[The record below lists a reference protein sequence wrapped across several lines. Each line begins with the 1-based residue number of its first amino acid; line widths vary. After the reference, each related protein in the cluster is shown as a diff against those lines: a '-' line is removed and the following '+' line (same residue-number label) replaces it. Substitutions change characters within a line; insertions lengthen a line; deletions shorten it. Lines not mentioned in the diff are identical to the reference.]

1 MWSAMTETSRKVP
14 TSERVKAFSGMV
26 EDSNPSSDTTQAL
39 VAHVK
44 EEEQEQRKVKEEQER
59 WRRWWQQ
66 SLCAE
71 FET

>member
-1 MWSAMTETSRKVP
+1 MTGVSREPP
-14 TSERVKAFSGMV
+14 TSGRVRAFSAILGV
-26 EDSNPSSDTTQAL
+26 SEASSDTAQAL

-44 EEEQEQRKVKEEQER
+44 EEEQAESKEKEERER

>member
-1 MWSAMTETSRKVP
+1 MTGVSREAP
-14 TSERVKAFSGMV
+14 TSERVRAFSAILGV
-26 EDSNPSSDTTQAL
+26 SEASSSDTAQAL
-39 VAHVK
+39 VTHIREEKLEESKEK
-44 EEEQEQRKVKEEQER
+44 EERER